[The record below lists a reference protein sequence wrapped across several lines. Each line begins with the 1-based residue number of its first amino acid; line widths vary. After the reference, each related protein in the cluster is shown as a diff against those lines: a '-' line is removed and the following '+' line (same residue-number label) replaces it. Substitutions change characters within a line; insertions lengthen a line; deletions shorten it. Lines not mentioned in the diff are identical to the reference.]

1 VSRFPITPSGAAPA
15 PRMPEIDGRPQRYLH
30 AGELVVAPQRT
41 AVVTVLG
48 SCVAVCLHDP
58 AARVGGVNHFL
69 LPHHVE
75 RERSARFG
83 SVAVPELIAAAV
95 RAGASRAALV
105 AKVFGGAGML
115 GGASRGGRLGAENVA
130 LALRLLGEARIPVLE
145 QDVGGVRGRKLV
157 FLTDD
162 GTAWVRHL

>member
-1 VSRFPITPSGAAPA
+1 MARFPSTPPGAPGARLPA
-15 PRMPEIDGRPQRYLH
+15 LDGRTQRYLH
-30 AGELVVAPQRT
+30 AGEVAVAAQPT

-58 AARVGGVNHFL
+58 RTGIGGVNHFL

-83 SVAVPELIAAAV
+83 TVAVPELVAAV
-95 RAGASRAALV
+95 LRAGASRAGLV
-105 AKVFGGAGML
+105 AKVFGGAGVL
-115 GGASRGGRLGAENVA
+115 GGSSRGRRLGEENAA
-130 LALRLLGEARIPVLE
+130 LALRLLDEAGIPVLDR
-145 QDVGGVRGRKLV
+145 DVGGVRGRKLV
-157 FLTDD
+157 FLTDV